1 MGKARAQTEQYTHC
15 HSEPAGDFL
24 AQSHL
29 NLTTVIEY

>member
-1 MGKARAQTEQYTHC
+1 MSKARVQTEQYTNWP
-15 HSEPAGDFL
+15 SEPAGDFL